1 MLWSLRAINPHAE
14 LQRRILARMRSFG
27 MTPVLPAFAGF
38 VPAALAA
45 KHPELHI
52 VRHAQAS
59 IKHPKQQAAWTQQY
73 HCSGVQDLPS
83 RPFKF

>member
-1 MLWSLRAINPHAE
+1 MLGSLSAIDPHAE

-45 KHPELHI
+45 KRPELNI
-52 VRHAQAS
+52 GRHAQAS
-59 IKHPKQQAAWTQQY
+59 NEHPKQQAAWTQQRY
-73 HCSGVQDLPS
+73 
-83 RPFKF
+83 RI